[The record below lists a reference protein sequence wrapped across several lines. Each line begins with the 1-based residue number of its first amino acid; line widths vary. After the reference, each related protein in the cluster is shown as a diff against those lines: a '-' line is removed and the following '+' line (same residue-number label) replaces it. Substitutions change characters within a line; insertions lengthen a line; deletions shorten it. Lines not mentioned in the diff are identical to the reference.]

1 MSARAR
7 TSLIAGP
14 RLWPLLVA
22 AGLVGLANICT
33 AETRRDP
40 FGTAALTPAQP
51 GTQGIAGDGP
61 CRMNVPEHPLAL
73 VDVVDLALCRNP
85 LTRETWASARVRAAE
100 IGIAHAAYQPTVSA
114 NGTLDFGRTRAS
126 DQTRSE
132 RNIEADISLAWLLA
146 DFGARDAGLESA
158 RQLLAAA
165 GATQDSRLQGLF
177 LVTLEAYYEVHAR
190 HAAVLAAQESERAAK
205 ESLRAAAT
213 RYAVGTA
220 TPADRLQAQTAYSQA
235 VLDRVRAEGE
245 LRAAQGRLA
254 NAMGLNASQ
263 PVLLSAIAAPSPNDP
278 APADI
283 GRLIDDATRLR
294 PDLLAA
300 EAELKAARA
309 DIDAASAAFRPRISL
324 SARAGMQDSSF
335 ASPTH
340 SGSIG
345 LNVRIP
351 LFTGHEAEYRVRAA
365 EARADAQAARHDQL
379 RLQVSLDVW
388 QSYQSLQTASEAIR
402 TSQVIMQ
409 SAAQSEAVAL
419 GRYKAGV
426 GNLIDLLNAQAT
438 HARARQQQVQAGLDW
453 NLARAA
459 LAQAMGQLD
468 GALLAALDD
477 DAPSSRTNSK
487 GSTQ

>member
-1 MSARAR
+1 MSPRAHDNR
-7 TSLIAGP
+7 TAGHS
-14 RLWPLLVA
+14 LWPLLV
-22 AGLVGLANICT
+22 GVGLACWVSASA
-33 AETRRDP
+33 AEPRGDP
-40 FGTAALTPAQP
+40 FGTTALAPDKP
-51 GTQGIAGDGP
+51 GARGIGGVEP
-61 CRMNVPEHPLAL
+61 CRMSAADQPLAL
-73 VDVVDLALCRNP
+73 VDVIDLALCRNP

-100 IGIAHAAYQPTVSA
+100 VGIARAAYLPTATASA
-114 NGTLDFGRTRAS
+114 ALDLGRTRS
-126 DQTRSE
+126 GGDTRSE
-132 RNIEADISLAWLLA
+132 RSIGADVGLAWLLA

-165 GATQDSRLQGLF
+165 SATQDSRLQGMF
-177 LVTLEAYYEVHAR
+177 FSTLQAYYEVHAR

-220 TPADRLQAQTAYSQA
+220 TPADRLQAQTAYAQA

-245 LRAAQGRLA
+245 LRTAQGRLA
-254 NAMGLNASQ
+254 NAMGLEASQ
-263 PVLLSAIAAPSPNDP
+263 PVALSAIPQPAATDPS
-278 APADI
+278 AADI
-283 GRLIDDATRLR
+283 GRLIDEATRLR

-309 DIDAASAAFRPRISL
+309 DIDAAGAAFRPRISL
-324 SARAGMQDSSF
+324 AATAGVQDSSL

-340 SGSIG
+340 TGSIG

-388 QSYQSLQTASEAIR
+388 QSYQSLLTAGEAIR
-402 TSQVIMQ
+402 TSQAVMQ

-438 HARARQQQVQAGLDW
+438 HARARLQQIQANLDW
-453 NLARAA
+453 TLARAA

-468 GALLAALDD
+468 GALLAALG
-477 DAPSSRTNSK
+477 DAQTSRTNSE
-487 GSTQ
+487 GSAQ

>member
-1 MSARAR
+1 MKATTRASR
-7 TSLIAGP
+7 QTGHYK
-14 RLWPLLVA
+14 WPLLVA
-22 AGLVGLANICT
+22 AGVACVFNVAA
-33 AETRRDP
+33 AESRSDP
-40 FGTAALTPAQP
+40 FGTAALTPERP
-51 GTQGIAGDGP
+51 GARSIAGNGP
-61 CRMNVPEHPLAL
+61 CRMSAPDGPLLLA
-73 VDVVDLALCRNP
+73 DVIDLALCRNP

-100 IGIAHAAYQPTVSA
+100 VGIARAAYLPTVAAGGAVDLRQARSR
-114 NGTLDFGRTRAS
+114 GE
-126 DQTRSE
+126 TRSE
-132 RNIEADISLAWLLA
+132 RDIGADVSLAWLLA

-165 GATQDSRLQGLF
+165 TATQDSQLQGMFFAVLQ
-177 LVTLEAYYEVHAR
+177 AYYEVHAR
-190 HAAVLAAQESERAAK
+190 HAAVMATQESERATK

-235 VLDRVRAEGE
+235 VLDRARAEGD

-254 NAMGLNASQ
+254 NAMGLDASQ
-263 PVLLSAIAAPSPNDP
+263 PVPLSAIAPPTASDP

-283 GRLIDDATRLR
+283 ARLIEEATRLR
-294 PDLLAA
+294 PDLIAA

-309 DIDAASAAFRPRISL
+309 DIDGADAAFRPRVSIAA
-324 SARAGMQDSSF
+324 SAGLQDSSL
-335 ASPTH
+335 ASPTR

-345 LNVRIP
+345 LSVRIP
-351 LFTGHEAEYRVRAA
+351 LFTGHEAAYRVRAA
-365 EARADAQAARHDQL
+365 EARADVRAARHDQL

-388 QSYQSLQTASEAIR
+388 QSYQALHTAAEAIR
-402 TSQVIMQ
+402 TSQTVVQ

-426 GNLIDLLNAQAT
+426 GTLIDLLTAQAT

-468 GALLAALDD
+468 GALLAAISEAHA
-477 DAPSSRTNSK
+477 APMHSE
-487 GSTQ
+487 GSAR